1 MSHHIVTGPH
11 PGQPGGGC
19 MAQYNHYTLGHAPH
33 HYPTGSQSNHQSYS
47 TPFTQQPTSFY
58 GQYGVPNWRP
68 PWR

>member
-19 MAQYNHYTLGHAPH
+19 MAQYNHHTLGHSPQ
-33 HYPTGSQSNHQSYS
+33 HYPTSQNNPNHHNTSYPQLP
-47 TPFTQQPTSFY
+47 TPYS
-58 GQYGVPNWRP
+58 QYGVPGWRP